1 VIYQKEITMAKKLT
15 KTISIGAGILAL
27 GFAGGSMQCAATSGP
42 RATIAQQQPDNTGTN
57 KQGGATADQQKENPA
72 DRELAQKIRQS
83 INSDKS
89 LSTDAHNVKVIV
101 RNGKVILKGP
111 VQSEDE
117 KQKIVE
123 KAADLAG
130 ADNVTNRLSV
140 KS

>member
-1 VIYQKEITMAKKLT
+1 MTMAKELT
-15 KTISIGAGILAL
+15 KTIAIGVGILAL
-27 GFAGGSMQCAATSGP
+27 AFAGGSIQSQAASGP
-42 RATIAQQQPDNTGTN
+42 GATIAQQQPDNTGTN
-57 KQGGATADQQKENPA
+57 RQGGTTADQQKENPA

-89 LSTDAHNVKVIV
+89 LSTDAHNIKVVV
-101 RNGKVILKGP
+101 RNGRVILKGP
-111 VQSEDE
+111 VQSEEE

>member
-1 VIYQKEITMAKKLT
+1 MAKT

-27 GFAGGSMQCAATSGP
+27 GFAGGSMQCEATSGP
-42 RATIAQQQPDNTGTN
+42 RPTIAQQQPDNTGTN
-57 KQGGATADQQKENPA
+57 RQGGATADQQKENPA

>member
-1 VIYQKEITMAKKLT
+1 MCGHVRASCNDRT
-15 KTISIGAGILAL
+15 
-27 GFAGGSMQCAATSGP
+27 AATGQH
-42 RATIAQQQPDNTGTN
+42 RY
-57 KQGGATADQQKENPA
+57 KQARRATADQQKENPA

-111 VQSEDE
+111 VQSEEE

-123 KAADLAG
+123 KEADLAG

>member
-1 VIYQKEITMAKKLT
+1 MTMAKELT
-15 KTISIGAGILAL
+15 KTISIGVGILAMA
-27 GFAGGSMQCAATSGP
+27 FAGGSIQAASGP
-42 RATIAQQQPDNTGTN
+42 RPTIAQQQPDNTGTN
-57 KQGGATADQQKENPA
+57 KQGGTTADQQKENPA

-89 LSTDAHNVKVIV
+89 LSTDAHNVKVVV
-101 RNGKVILKGP
+101 RNGRVILKGP
-111 VQSEDE
+111 VQSEEE